1 MKEEFKKLL
10 EHAIENIVA
19 LTVDEQPYHKFMDVR
34 DVNEAFLS
42 KFNDFIQDQQTE
54 SRSTS
59 QVYKMYFERMHPETL
74 TEVFLIGLL
83 LGRVE
88 GEYTAKS
95 KFYAKAHEYTT
106 PEELFKDALDT
117 LGDTENDIN

>member
-1 MKEEFKKLL
+1 MKEEFEKLL
-10 EHAIENIVA
+10 KHAIENIVG

-34 DVNEAFLS
+34 DVNEAFLG
-42 KFNDFIQDQQTE
+42 KFNDFIKDQQEE

-59 QVYKMYFERMHPETL
+59 QVYKMYFEQMHPETL

-88 GEYTAKS
+88 GEWSLRS
-95 KFYAKAHEYTT
+95 KMGQSMLKPNE
-106 PEELFKDALDT
+106 
-117 LGDTENDIN
+117 ENDNN

>member
-1 MKEEFKKLL
+1 MKEEFEKLL
-10 EHAIENIVA
+10 KHAIENIVG

-34 DVNEAFLS
+34 DVNEAFLG
-42 KFNDFIQDQQTE
+42 KFNDFIKDQQEE

-59 QVYKMYFERMHPETL
+59 QVYKMYLEQMHPETL

-88 GEYTAKS
+88 GEWSLRNKMQESVTAS
-95 KFYAKAHEYTT
+95 
-106 PEELFKDALDT
+106 EEH
-117 LGDTENDIN
+117 DIN

>member
-1 MKEEFKKLL
+1 MKEEFEKLL
-10 EHAIENIVA
+10 KHAIENIVG

-34 DVNEAFLS
+34 DVNEAFLG
-42 KFNDFIQDQQTE
+42 KFNDFIKDQQEE

-59 QVYKMYFERMHPETL
+59 QVYKMYFEQMHPETL

-88 GEYTAKS
+88 GEWSLRNKMQESVTAS
-95 KFYAKAHEYTT
+95 
-106 PEELFKDALDT
+106 EEH
-117 LGDTENDIN
+117 DIN